1 MDKVVLKAV
10 KRDIT
15 GKQVKAMRRDGQ
27 LPAVIYGRHLE
38 PIAISLEAHAASL
51 VMSKLSSSSLVTIDL
66 DGKEYPALVRERQR
80 NFIKGNLTHI
90 DFLAVD
96 LKEKIRAT
104 VRLEFVGVSGAVKD
118 YNGVLVKNIEKLEVE
133 CLPTDLPE
141 RISVDISALKAIG
154 NSIRVRDLALSENIR
169 VLNDEDET
177 IAVATSAKEEAA
189 DVVAAVPGADVAAAA
204 APGLSV
210 ERGKKDEEGAEKK

>member
-1 MDKVVLKAV
+1 MEKVVLKAV
-10 KRDIT
+10 KRDVT
-15 GKQVKAMRRDGQ
+15 GKQVKALRREGQ

-38 PIAISLEAHAASL
+38 PIAISLEAHAAGL
-51 VMSKLSSSSLVTIDL
+51 VMSKLTSSSLVTIDL
-66 DGKEYPALVRERQR
+66 NGKEYPALVRERQR
-80 NFIKGNLTHI
+80 NYIKGNLTHI

-96 LKEKIRAT
+96 LTEKIRAT

-141 RISVDISALKAIG
+141 RIAVDIAALAQVG
-154 NSIRVRDLALSENIR
+154 NSIRVRDLAVSGSIR
-169 VLNDEDET
+169 ILNDEDET
-177 IAVATSAKEEAA
+177 IAVASAAKTEATET
-189 DVVAAVPGADVAAAA
+189 AAAAPGAEAVAA

-210 ERGKKDEEGAEKK
+210 ERGKKEEEGAAKK